1 MALTKRQHEVLSFL
15 DSFIKRNGYCPSF
28 QEIGKS
34 LNLSSLATVHKHV
47 KALETKGFIRRGH
60 NQSRSIDVV
69 PGSPLEVGSLKG
81 HGESKLGAESPQ
93 SWNEGWELPLFGRI
107 SAGRPLEA
115 VASNEGL
122 SLEEFVGKKD
132 VFVLRVK
139 GDSMIEDHI
148 CDDDYVIV
156 ERTETA
162 VEGDTIVALID
173 NTEAT
178 LKRFYRESDGKIRLQ
193 PANPGMQPIFVEEE
207 SLKIQGR
214 VIGVLRKY

>member
-1 MALTKRQHEVLSFL
+1 MALTKRQYEVLSFV
-15 DSFIKRNGYCPSF
+15 DSFIKQNGYCPSF

-34 LNLSSLATVHKHV
+34 LNLSSLASVHKHI
-47 KALETKGFIRRGH
+47 KTLEAKGFIRRGY
-60 NQSRSIDVV
+60 NQSRSIEVV
-69 PGSPLEVGSLKG
+69 TGSQMGGRSPKGQAGSNLTT
-81 HGESKLGAESPQ
+81 ESRQAR
-93 SWNEGWELPLFGRI
+93 NEGWELPLFGRI
-107 SAGRPLEA
+107 AAGLPLEA
-115 VASNEGL
+115 VANNEGL

-132 VFVLRVK
+132 VFALRVK

-156 ERTETA
+156 ERTDMA

-173 NTEAT
+173 NSEAT
-178 LKRFYRESDGKIRLQ
+178 LKRFYRETDGRIRLQ
-193 PANPGMQPIFVEEE
+193 PANPGMHPIFVKEE

>member
-1 MALTKRQHEVLSFL
+1 MALTKRQYEVLSFL
-15 DSFIKRNGYCPSF
+15 DSFIKQNGYCPSF

-34 LNLSSLATVHKHV
+34 LNLSSLASVHKHI
-47 KALETKGFIRRGH
+47 KTLEAKGFIRRGY
-60 NQSRSIDVV
+60 NQSRSIEVV
-69 PGSPLEVGSLKG
+69 SGSPMGGRNPKGQAGSNPG
-81 HGESKLGAESPQ
+81 TESSQ
-93 SWNEGWELPLFGRI
+93 SRIEGWELPLFGRI
-107 SAGRPLEA
+107 AAGLPLEA
-115 VASNEGL
+115 VANNEGL

-132 VFVLRVK
+132 VFALRVK

-173 NTEAT
+173 NSEAT
-178 LKRFYRESDGKIRLQ
+178 LKRFYRETDGRIRLQ
-193 PANPGMQPIFVEEE
+193 PANPGMHPIFVKEE